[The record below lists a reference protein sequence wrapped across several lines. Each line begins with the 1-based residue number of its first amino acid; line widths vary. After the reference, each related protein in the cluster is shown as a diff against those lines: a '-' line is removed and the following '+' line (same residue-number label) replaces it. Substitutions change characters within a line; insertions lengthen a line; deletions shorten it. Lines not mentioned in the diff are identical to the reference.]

1 MEPIAVTVEGGLK
14 MEKPKLKSF
23 NLQEPIPKIIEAL
36 HEAHIP
42 IAALDMVFELV
53 KRDITHHTYPYNPNF
68 DSAIFLANSATT
80 DSATEP
86 KG

>member
-1 MEPIAVTVEGGLK
+1 

-23 NLQEPIPKIIEAL
+23 DLQEPIPKIIEAL

-53 KRDITHHTYPYNPNF
+53 KRDITQHTYPYNPN
-68 DSAIFLANSATT
+68 AENEIYAVQLNGK
-80 DSATEP
+80 P
-86 KG
+86 K